1 MEFSRQECWGGL
13 PFSPPGILSYPGME
27 PLSPA
32 LEARFVNTD
41 LISEMPEASFVPT
54 TVIKS
59 TFDGAD

>member
-1 MEFSRQECWGGL
+1 MSVSISVLVICQLREIKKVFK
-13 PFSPPGILSYPGME
+13 YM
-27 PLSPA
+27 PA
-32 LEARFVNTD
+32 F